1 MNLLFV
7 QATCRAFAFALF
19 AAAAATTAI
28 STAIASTCP
37 FDGGGSD
44 AMNDGLVLTR
54 YALEITGSPMIAST
68 RYASLDPLQVKN
80 NIECVGCAL
89 DMNGDS
95 KIDTV
100 DTTIIARH
108 LAGFTGESLTAGL
121 SLGTAPAATRT
132 DTAAITSFLANGCAS
147 SSNPL
152 AYLNGGNS
160 FANPNA
166 VLGPIGA
173 ATFDIGHVN
182 IVDSAYVVNGIRIFS
197 NPNLLTNYSPNIVGG
212 SRGNGFG
219 DGVIGATLF
228 GGQKGN
234 IEGVGPNRVFGN
246 YGTVSGGHNNTAGS
260 FDASAT
266 DSDRAT
272 VAGGWSNGAVARGS
286 AIGGGQSNF
295 SSGLNSVI
303 SGGNNN
309 QASAVAA
316 TVSGGSLN
324 VASGIVSSVHG
335 GAENVSS
342 GYGSAVAGGYNNQT
356 TNTFS
361 FAAGAANRSS
371 GFTSFALGSGSN
383 ASASVSFALG
393 RYASAMHD
401 YAFVW
406 GGNENG
412 PTNSAGPSTFTAFA
426 QNGYYF
432 YGGTSAGK
440 ACIYV
445 PDANN
450 GWQCTSD
457 RNAKTNITKL
467 DGKSVL
473 AKVASMPVSSWSFIG
488 GEAFRQIGPMA
499 QDFFAAFKLGN
510 DDKSIS
516 PMNMSGVA
524 LAAIQGLNAKL
535 MEEVKAKN
543 ADIKRLNDE
552 IVAIK
557 KKLGM

>member
-1 MNLLFV
+1 
-7 QATCRAFAFALF
+7 
-19 AAAAATTAI
+19 
-28 STAIASTCP
+28 
-37 FDGGGSD
+37 
-44 AMNDGLVLTR
+44 VLTR
-54 YALEITGSPMIAST
+54 YALDIRGAPMTAST
-68 RYASLDPLQVKN
+68 RYASLDPLQVQN

-89 DMNGDS
+89 DMNGDGQ
-95 KIDTV
+95 IDTV

-108 LAGFTGESLTAGL
+108 LAGFSGLSLTHGL

-166 VLGPIGA
+166 VLGPIGSE
-173 ATFDIGHVN
+173 TFDIGHVSV
-182 IVDSAYVVNGIRIFS
+182 VDSAFVVNGIRIFS
-197 NPNLLTNYSPNIVGG
+197 NPNLLSNYSPNIAGG

-219 DGVIGATLF
+219 DGVIGATIS

-234 IEGVGPNRVFGN
+234 IEGGGPNRVFGN

-260 FDASAT
+260 FDGPAT
-266 DSDRAT
+266 ESDRAT
-272 VAGGWSNGAVARGS
+272 VARGWSNGAVARGS
-286 AIGGGQSNF
+286 AIGGGQCNF

-303 SGGNNN
+303 GGGNDNR
-309 QASAVAA
+309 ASAVAA
-316 TVSGGSLN
+316 TVSGGSIN
-324 VASGIVSSVHG
+324 VASGTVSSIHG
-335 GAENVSS
+335 GAENIAS
-342 GYGSAVAGGYNNQT
+342 GYGSAIAGGYNNQA

-361 FAAGAANRSS
+361 VAAGAANRSS
-371 GFTSFALGSGSN
+371 GFTSFALGSGSS

-393 RYASAMHD
+393 RFASALHD

-412 PTNSAGPSTFTAFA
+412 PTNSVGPSTFTAFA

-440 ACIYV
+440 SCVYV
-445 PDANN
+445 PDSNN

-457 RNAKTNITKL
+457 RNSKTNISTL
-467 DGKSVL
+467 DGKMEL
-473 AKVASMPVSSWSFIG
+473 AKVAAMPVSSWSFIG
-488 GEAFRQIGPMA
+488 GEAFKQVGPMA

-524 LAAIQGLNAKL
+524 LAAIQGLNQL
-535 MEEVKAKN
+535 VKEK
-543 ADIKRLNDE
+543 DTE
-552 IVAIK
+552 IVALKVRLKAIE
-557 KKLGM
+557 KKLGL